1 MESQADPEALQAPHI
16 LSQSPWAA
24 ITNYRGWGGDLDSR
38 HLEAVKSK
46 VMVPAESGPCGTPS
60 WFADGSILAEPAHG
74 GKRKLWSK
82 GTNTTVSTPP
92 SRLHLHN
99 HLPKA
104 APPHIITLGIRV
116 SAWEGWGGRDQ
127 LVFGSLQRKVRSSP
141 HWSSPRQLLGR
152 RTAWHCEERE
162 LPRGPCCPTSL
173 SQVCAPRAGLTASVV
188 FLGHVAWRPSPVVL
202 PSCWGDE
209 EYAHVGKK
217 NLTQR
222 HGR

>member
-1 MESQADPEALQAPHI
+1 MESQADPEALQATHI

-24 ITNYRGWGGDLDSR
+24 ITNYCGWGGDLGSR

-46 VMVPAESGPCGTPS
+46 VMVPAESGPCGTLS
-60 WFADGSILAEPAHG
+60 WFADGSILAEPSHG

-116 SAWEGWGGRDQ
+116 SAWEGWGDATSWS
-127 LVFGSLQRKVRSSP
+127 LAVFKEKSGLHHTGVHRGSSWAGAPRGTAKSENCPGALAVRP
-141 HWSSPRQLLGR
+141 PCHKCAHLGR
-152 RTAWHCEERE
+152 
-162 LPRGPCCPTSL
+162 
-173 SQVCAPRAGLTASVV
+173 V
-188 FLGHVAWRPSPVVL
+188 
-202 PSCWGDE
+202 
-209 EYAHVGKK
+209 
-217 NLTQR
+217 
-222 HGR
+222 